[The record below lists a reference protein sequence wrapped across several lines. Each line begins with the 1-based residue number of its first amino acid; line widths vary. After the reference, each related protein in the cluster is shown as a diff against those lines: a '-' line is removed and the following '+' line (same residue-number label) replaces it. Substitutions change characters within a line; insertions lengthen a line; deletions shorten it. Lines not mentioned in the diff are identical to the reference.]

1 MELRNLGIEIKN
13 CANDKT
19 IYIDSRT
26 AMKIFSKEILNALDF
41 DTESI
46 LPS

>member
-1 MELRNLGIEIKN
+1 MGFEIKN

-26 AMKIFSKEILNALDF
+26 AMKMFSKEILRDLKVDP
-41 DTESI
+41 ESI
-46 LPS
+46 FIKR